1 MARVLFASSGELGI
15 DRLLVLTGQMET
27 ADSYERIAIN
37 RLLDQIFQ
45 SHRAIVAH
53 AVAGEGGWEGWRLR
67 HQAAMRALE
76 ESLAEMTSEKRFSLA
91 RLSVAASDLAAIAV
105 G

>member
-1 MARVLFASSGELGI
+1 MGI
-15 DRLLVLTGQMET
+15 DRLLVLTGQMKA
-27 ADSYERIAIN
+27 ADYYERIAIN

-45 SHRAIVAH
+45 SHRAIVAN
-53 AVAGEGGWEGWRLR
+53 AVAGEDGWEGWRMR
-67 HQAAMRALE
+67 HQPAVRGLE

-91 RLSVAASDLAAIAV
+91 RLSVAASDLAAVAS